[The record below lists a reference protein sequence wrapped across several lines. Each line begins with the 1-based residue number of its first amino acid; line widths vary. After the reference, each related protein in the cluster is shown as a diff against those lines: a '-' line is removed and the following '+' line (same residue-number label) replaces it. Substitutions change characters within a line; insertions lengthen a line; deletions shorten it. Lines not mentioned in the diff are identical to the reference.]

1 MQISAGENCWGSI
14 EVNGALPITLVE
26 RQPLWEEENEIS
38 RAYQLRVLLG
48 KLQEHVVGKLLI
60 NNK

>member
-26 RQPLWEEENEIS
+26 QQPLWEENTVKSVEPTS
-38 RAYQLRVLLG
+38 
-48 KLQEHVVGKLLI
+48 
-60 NNK
+60 